1 MMLSYEI
8 FFFHYAG
15 VGGETEPDR
24 PIDYAGF
31 STWLFRGIDYS
42 RKLQEE
48 SCSGSHLGV
57 WKIT

>member
-1 MMLSYEI
+1 MLSYENFI
-8 FFFHYAG
+8 FHYAG
-15 VGGETEPDR
+15 VGAKQNQPDQF
-24 PIDYAGF
+24 DYAGF